1 MILSMKTSW
10 LIATLL
16 VFALLSGVLWWVD
29 VPRVDEHA
37 KAYDRVG
44 TFPSQ

>member
-1 MILSMKTSW
+1 MNISFRTSW

-29 VPRVDEHA
+29 VPRMNEPA

-44 TFPSQ
+44 TFPSP